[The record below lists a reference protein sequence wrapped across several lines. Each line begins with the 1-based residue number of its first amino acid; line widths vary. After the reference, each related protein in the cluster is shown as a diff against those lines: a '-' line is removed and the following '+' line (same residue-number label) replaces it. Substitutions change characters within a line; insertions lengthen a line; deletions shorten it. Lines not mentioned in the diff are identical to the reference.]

1 MDEKA
6 VEVEIK
12 NSSEIQEQ
20 AKHKSNY
27 VPEII
32 IEFLKPKIDESLPVD
47 SGYAWVCV
55 VSSFVVHFFALG
67 ISYIFGVYL
76 EAYIKDPMLSSIS
89 ISNISL
95 IGSFTSAGLPFFA
108 IPAGNLVDR
117 FGHRAVGIVGG
128 VMYMLSLI
136 LASISTSYWQLL
148 LTQGVLLGI
157 SISVA
162 YFPALTILSQWF
174 VEKKGFATGIAV
186 AGSGVGGMI
195 LSPVTNWLIATMGR
209 QQALLL
215 SGIVGGAAIIL
226 SSMTYKLRTPLTVK
240 SGDYTSL
247 IKNGRFRLLYL
258 LLVIA
263 TFGYVA
269 PFFYLPSYAVHYN
282 MTPSQGA
289 LTVSVL
295 NGASGAGRIILGY
308 GADTVGHINSFTLCI
323 FFATMAVVLIW
334 PFATAFGS
342 LLAFAGVYGLFIGGY
357 VSILPN
363 VVIKM
368 FGLENIGTKIGAIY
382 SSFFLGSVFGPY
394 IIGYWIAAFTSGS
407 QINYLPMILYSGGC
421 LIIATFL
428 LVITK
433 YIAGDYTWMAR
444 V

>member
-1 MDEKA
+1 MSEKL
-6 VEVEIK
+6 VEIDIK
-12 NSSEIQEQ
+12 NSSAIEDQV
-20 AKHKSNY
+20 KHKSNY
-27 VPEII
+27 VPEIV

-47 SGYAWVCV
+47 KGYAWVCV
-55 VSSFVVHFFALG
+55 VSSFIVHFFALG

-128 VMYMLSLI
+128 VMYMVSLI
-136 LASISTSYWQLL
+136 LASISTTYWQLL
-148 LTQGVLLGI
+148 LTQGVMLGI

-186 AGSGVGGMI
+186 AGSGIGGLI
-195 LSPVTNWLIATMGR
+195 LSPVTNWMITTMGR

-226 SSMTYKLRTPLTVK
+226 SSLTYKLRTPLTVT
-240 SGDYTSL
+240 SGDYGSL
-247 IKNGRFRLLYL
+247 VKNGRFRLLYL

-269 PFFYLPSYAVHYN
+269 PFFYLPSYAVHFN

-289 LTVSVL
+289 LAVGIL

-308 GADTVGHINSFTLCI
+308 GADVLGHINSFTLCI
-323 FFATMAVVLIW
+323 FFATLAVVLIW
-334 PFATAFGS
+334 PFATTFGT
-342 LLAFAGVYGLFIGGY
+342 LLTFAALYGLFIGGY

-394 IIGYWIAAFTSGS
+394 IIGYWIAAFTTGS
-407 QINYLPMILYSGGC
+407 HINYVPMIIYSGVC
-421 LIIATFL
+421 LIVATFL
-428 LVITK
+428 LAITK
-433 YIAGDYTWMAR
+433 YIVGDHSWLTR